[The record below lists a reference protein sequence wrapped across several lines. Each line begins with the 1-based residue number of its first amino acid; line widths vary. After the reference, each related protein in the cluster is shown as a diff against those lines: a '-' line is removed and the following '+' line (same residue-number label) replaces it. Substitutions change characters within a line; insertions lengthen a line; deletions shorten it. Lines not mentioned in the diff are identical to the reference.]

1 MKISPARRI
10 KGTISL
16 PGDKSISHRA
26 ALIAALAKG
35 KSHIANFSTSQD
47 CASTLA
53 CLRQLGVSVASDGN
67 DVVVEARGH
76 LSASVN
82 SLDCGNSGSTMR
94 MLAGILA
101 GRNFATTLTGD
112 HSLQTRPM
120 KRIIEPLE
128 LMGARIASDQ
138 GRPPLRI
145 EGAPLRTISY
155 ELPVASAQVK
165 TCVLFA
171 GLLAD
176 GLTEVVEKIG
186 ATRDHTERLLQWF
199 GAPVEITED
208 KDSQTRTCAVV
219 GPADF
224 AGRDVRVPGDFSSA
238 AFFIAVAV
246 LLPGSELE
254 ISAVGLNP
262 TRTQFLETLRALGAK
277 IEISDAQIDC
287 NEPVGTIVI
296 QGTDALGPTQAYG
309 PIQALSPSQ
318 AGPSLSPSLTIE
330 GQTTAALIDELPLLA
345 VVGTQLPNGF
355 IIRDARELRYKETD
369 RIAATVQNLRAMGAA
384 VEEYDDGLAVAGPAQ
399 LKGAQLDA
407 CGDHRIAMAF
417 SVAALLAE
425 GDSQIS
431 GSECV
436 AISFPEFFERLESIV
451 ERTRNF

>member
-10 KGTISL
+10 KGTINL

-35 KSHIANFSTSQD
+35 KSHLTNFSTSQD

-53 CLRQLGVSVASDGN
+53 CLRQLGISAESEGN
-67 DVVVEARGH
+67 DVVIEARGG
-76 LSASVN
+76 LSAPSN
-82 SLDCGNSGSTMR
+82 LLDCGNSGSTMR

-101 GRNFATTLTGD
+101 GQNFAATLTGD
-112 HSLQTRPM
+112 HSLQARPM

-128 LMGARIASDQ
+128 LMGARIFSDQ

-145 EGAPLRTISY
+145 EGTQLRSISY
-155 ELPVASAQVK
+155 ELPIASAQVK

-176 GLTEVVEKIG
+176 GRTEVVERTD

-199 GAPVEITED
+199 GAPVAVTED
-208 KDSQTRTCAVV
+208 EASQKRTCAVV
-219 GPADF
+219 GPAAF
-224 AGRDVRVPGDFSSA
+224 AGRDLRVPGDFSSA
-238 AFFIAVAV
+238 SFFIAVAV

-254 ISAVGLNP
+254 IPAVGLNP
-262 TRTQFLETLRALGAK
+262 TRTQFLKTLRSLGAK
-277 IEISDAQIDC
+277 IEIREAHEEC
-287 NEPVGTIVI
+287 NEPVGTILI
-296 QGTDALGPTQAYG
+296 QGTDALGPTRV
-309 PIQALSPSQ
+309 
-318 AGPSLSPSLTIE
+318 GPSLTLPLTIN

-345 VVGTQLPNGF
+345 VVGTQLPNGL
-355 IIRDARELRYKETD
+355 IIRDAGELRYKETD
-369 RIAATVQNLRAMGAA
+369 RIAATVENLRAMGAE
-384 VEEYDDGLAVAGPAQ
+384 VEEYEDGLAVAGGAR

-425 GDSQIS
+425 GNSQIS

-436 AISFPEFFERLESIV
+436 AISFPDFYDCLESVV
-451 ERTRNF
+451 ER